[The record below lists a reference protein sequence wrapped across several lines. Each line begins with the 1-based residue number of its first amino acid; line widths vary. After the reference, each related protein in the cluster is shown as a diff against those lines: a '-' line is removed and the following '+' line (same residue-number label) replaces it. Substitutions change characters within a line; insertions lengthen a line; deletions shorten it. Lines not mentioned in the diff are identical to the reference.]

1 MVRQI
6 QSQVLPQLT
15 QVAEAE
21 VVVKMITQ
29 TVALLEVVAEAE
41 AAEED
46 LVQVQV
52 PAENQEQQTP
62 EAVAAEAVKTLNKV
76 VMVVQV

>member
-1 MVRQI
+1 MVKI
-6 QSQVLPQLT
+6 
-15 QVAEAE
+15 
-21 VVVKMITQ
+21 ITQ

-62 EAVAAEAVKTLNKV
+62 EAVAAEAVNVLNKV
-76 VMVVQV
+76 VMAVQV

>member
-1 MVRQI
+1 MVK
-6 QSQVLPQLT
+6 L
-15 QVAEAE
+15 
-21 VVVKMITQ
+21 ITQ

-62 EAVAAEAVKTLNKV
+62 EAVAAEAVNVLNKV
-76 VMVVQV
+76 VTVVQV